1 MNPKSIL
8 VILLFLALLLETT
21 IISFPLFLFVAV
33 VYFVLYPKTQTLF
46 VLLAGSLVLDS
57 LTSGRFGSTS
67 LFMFAVLLFLS
78 IYQGVLDI
86 KNYKILLIAIFIF
99 SLIYAY
105 VFSYTLNFFVYLLIY
120 GTIFTALFVGFKKKL
135 IY

>member
-1 MNPKSIL
+1 MNPKSIFI
-8 VILLFLALLLETT
+8 ILLFLALLLETT

-33 VYFVLYPKTQTLF
+33 VYFVLCPKTQTLF
-46 VLLAGSLVLDS
+46 VLLSGSLVLDS

-67 LFMFAVLLFLS
+67 LFMFTVLIFLS

-86 KNYKILLIAIFIF
+86 KNYKMLLIALFVF

-120 GTIFTALFVGFKKKL
+120 GIIFSCLFIAFKKKL